1 MKYTRKYTQKY
12 TQKYTRK
19 NIKRRY
25 DQNPKLYKS
34 FFCNGIKSQ
43 AVLSDKL
50 NELES
55 MLPKNHSKPPIPT
68 IHLFPYCSE
77 KVHISKYINKV
88 NESSIEKSI
97 LDIIQNTLSVNIST
111 MPEIHDAGNNYTS
124 EYNPAKFKEYI
135 ESGDIPQGNLF
146 IIVHSNFLKA
156 LTTLYGAKIA
166 FDNLDILQ
174 IQLELS
180 NRRNSRLLVRRYV
193 NNWKTSSGKS
203 KKTGTDGVQN
213 IFLMRHCVACNNMI
227 EPTLK
232 NKKFTHLIK
241 RIDGELGYSKYSI
254 CSPYTI
260 SEITS
265 KKKYLIKILN
275 KECGGI
281 ANVKFGSSV
290 IFRAILTCSLLIR
303 CLET

>member
-1 MKYTRKYTQKY
+1 MKYTR
-12 TQKYTRK
+12 KYTRK

-25 DQNPKLYKS
+25 DANPKLYKS
-34 FFCNGIKSQ
+34 FFCNGIKSHE
-43 AVLSDKL
+43 VIGDKL

-55 MLPKNHSKPPIPT
+55 MLPKKHSKTPIPT

-77 KVHISKYINKV
+77 KVHVSKYIDKV
-88 NESSIEKSI
+88 NEASIEKPI
-97 LDIIQNTLSVNIST
+97 LDTIQNKLSVKIST
-111 MPEIHDAGNNYTS
+111 MPEIHDSGNTYTS

-135 ESGDIPQGNLF
+135 ESGNIPQGNLF

-156 LTTLYGAKIA
+156 LTTLYGAEIA

-174 IQLELS
+174 IQLDLS
-180 NRRNSRLLVRRYV
+180 NRVNSRLLVRRYV
-193 NNWKTSSGKS
+193 DNLKTSRGE
-203 KKTGTDGVQN
+203 TGEDGVQN
-213 IFLMRHCVACNNMI
+213 IFLMRHCVACHNMI

-232 NKKFTHLIK
+232 NKQFTHLIK
-241 RIDGELGYSKYSI
+241 RIGGELGYSKYSI

-281 ANVKFGSSV
+281 TNVKFGSSV
-290 IFRAILTCSLLIR
+290 IFRAILTCSLLVR
-303 CLET
+303 CLAT